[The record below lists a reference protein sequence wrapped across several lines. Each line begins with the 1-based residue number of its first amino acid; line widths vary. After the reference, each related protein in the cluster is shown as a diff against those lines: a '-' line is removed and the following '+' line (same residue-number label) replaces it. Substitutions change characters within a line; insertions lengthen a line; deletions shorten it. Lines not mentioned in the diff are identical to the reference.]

1 MKAIN
6 HNKVVLLLWNQKK
19 MLLTILKEV
28 ANAAAWAGMIAA
40 AKEAARLLENK

>member
-1 MKAIN
+1 MES
-6 HNKVVLLLWNQKK
+6 KK

-28 ANAAAWAGMIAA
+28 ANAAALAAMIAA